1 MIVVYVGWIGILC
14 FGIVLVNVGRKKSQ
28 LELHESSTTSSDE
41 LSDTPKDKR
50 PFFVYDGDKN
60 SKVVNSFNNNNV
72 ESLNRIFGA
81 SKTSFRA
88 NADDGLLCGVLLLP
102 MVATAKLVDASKRN
116 ADTFNIGK
124 RELG

>member
-1 MIVVYVGWIGILC
+1 
-14 FGIVLVNVGRKKSQ
+14 VLVKVGRKKSQ
-28 LELHESSTTSSDE
+28 IELHESTTSSDE
-41 LSDTPKDKR
+41 LSDTPKEKR

-60 SKVVNSFNNNNV
+60 SKIINTYNINHI
-72 ESLNRIFGA
+72 ESMNRIFGA
-81 SKTSFRA
+81 NKTSFRA

-124 RELG
+124 KNYIS